1 MRRLPAFSVIL
12 VFVVLSI
19 ACAAMIPLLSLQYTP
34 TEKKSSLTV
43 SYAWSGASAK
53 LIEMEV
59 TSVIEGLAS
68 AIEGVGGVRSV
79 SRKGTGSVTLEVKD
93 KRQVERV
100 RFELATR
107 IRQVF
112 DRLPSGMSYP
122 AISGSSSGGEMEPV
136 LTWTVNADMPTAQI
150 ERYVQRNILD
160 EISILPGVASVS
172 LSGVTPVYR
181 EVAFDADRLKS
192 CGLQPAD
199 LQQALL
205 AALAGAQ
212 VVGTADGLGVTL
224 RYNAADDDLESLPVG
239 NAGGRIVRL
248 ADVAT
253 VTDRERT
260 PERYYRINGL
270 NTVNLTVHPEK
281 GANTL
286 AVCDA
291 AKARMQELSAA
302 FPERFAATVT
312 YDSSEYLRGEIHKIL
327 RRTFLSVAI
336 LLLFVLLTT
345 RNLRYLAVVVAGLTA
360 NLLISFIFYVIFGLE
375 IHLWSM
381 AGITVSLGI
390 LIDTVI
396 VMVAHYGYY
405 RDRRVFLALL
415 AAQLTTIGALSVI
428 FLLPEGQR
436 QGFTD
441 FAAVVMVNLAVSL
454 PVALLL
460 IPALVD
466 TLKMQEHQKMRSAR
480 ARRRTVRWNRWYRRY
495 IAFVQKWRWA
505 AIVLVVLAFGLPF
518 GQLPDTVMKDPL
530 RRTLDKALGGSI
542 GLFLRQGNSNFH
554 RDTERPSLYI
564 RASLPDGCTT
574 AQLNEVVLAME
585 NYLAQFE
592 EIKSFRTSVTSHSN
606 ASTVVNFRPGVE
618 KTSFP
623 VELKGRVMAKAA
635 DLGGANWS
643 VYGVTDQSFNNN
655 VNAAFYKGQRIVV
668 QGYNYDDLYRYCQS
682 SVERLSRNPR
692 VSEPDVYGEVGWGR
706 ALSSDEYFLAWDAD
720 ALAVRGLSRTEAY
733 AALRD
738 PLFSARVGTV
748 NAGDELRNVDL
759 VSDRRESFDVW
770 NLRNEYLDVAGR
782 PLRFAD
788 IGSIERRHSGNDIHR
803 QDHQYALTVAWDFI
817 GNNTLAQK
825 VIDTEVDR
833 LNSEVLPVGYRAE
846 KARYS
851 WNEDKEKNVLL
862 LLLVVAIIYFIC
874 AILFESLLLP
884 LAIIGLIPVSFIGCF
899 LIFAATGSPF
909 DQGGF
914 AALVMLAGLVVN
926 AGIYIVQE
934 WRLQDPQHR
943 SFVKAFN
950 HKIVPTL
957 LTILST
963 ALGLIPFLLD
973 GPNEVFWYAFS
984 LGTIGGLAFS
994 LIALIFFLPA
1004 WMSGSNHMNN
1014 KNH

>member
-19 ACAAMIPLLSLQYTP
+19 VGAAMIPLLSLQYTP

-53 LIEMEV
+53 LIETEV
-59 TSVIEGLAS
+59 TTVIEGLAS

-79 SRKGTGSVTLEVKD
+79 SRKGAGSITLEVKD
-93 KRQVERV
+93 RRQVERV

-112 DRLPSGMSYP
+112 DRMPSGVSYP

-181 EVAFDADRLKS
+181 EVAFDADRLKA
-192 CGLQPAD
+192 CGLQPSD

-212 VVGTADGLGVTL
+212 VVGTAGGLGVTL
-224 RYNAADDDLESLPVG
+224 RYDAADDDLEGLPVG
-239 NAGGRIVRL
+239 NVEGRIIRL

-270 NTVNLTVHPEK
+270 NTINLTVYPEK

-302 FPERFAATVT
+302 FPERFAATIT
-312 YDSSEYLRGEIHKIL
+312 YDSSEYLRGEIRKIL
-327 RRTFLSVAI
+327 RRTFLSIAI
-336 LLLFVLLTT
+336 LLLFVLLST

-360 NLLISFIFYVIFGLE
+360 NLLISFIFYVLFGLE

-466 TLKMQEHQKMRSAR
+466 TLKMQEHQKSRSVR
-480 ARRRTVRWNRWYRRY
+480 ARRRTVRWNQWYRRY
-495 IAFVQKWRWA
+495 ILFVQKWRWA
-505 AIVLVVLAFGLPF
+505 AIVLVVLAFG
-518 GQLPDTVMKDPL
+518 
-530 RRTLDKALGGSI
+530 GSI
-542 GLFLRQGNSNFH
+542 SLFLRHSHSNFY

-574 AQLNEVVLAME
+574 AQLNEVVLSME

-592 EIKSFRTSVTSHSN
+592 EIESFRTSVTSHSN
-606 ASTVVNFRPGVE
+606 ASIVVAFRPGVE
-618 KTSFP
+618 KTPFP
-623 VELKGRVMAKAA
+623 AELKGRVIAKAA

-643 VYGVTDQSFNNN
+643 VYGVTEQNFNNN
-655 VNAAFYKGQRIVV
+655 VGASSYKGQRIVV
-668 QGYNYDDLYRYCQS
+668 YGYNYDDLYRYCQS
-682 SVERLSRNPR
+682 TVEHLSRNPR
-692 VSEPDVYGEVGWGR
+692 VSEPDIYGEVGWGR
-706 ALSSDEYFLAWDAD
+706 TLSSEEYYLSWDAD

-738 PLFSARVGTV
+738 PLFSAHVGSVT
-748 NAGDELRNVDL
+748 AGDELRKVDL

-770 NLRNEYLDVAGR
+770 NLRNEYLDVAGS

-788 IGSIERRHSGNDIHR
+788 VGSIERRRSGNDIHR
-803 QDHQYALTVAWDFI
+803 RDHQYALTVAWDFI
-817 GNNTLAQK
+817 GNQTLAEK
-825 VIDTEVDR
+825 VIDEELDR
-833 LNSEVLPVGYRAE
+833 LNKEVLPVGYRAE

-851 WNEDKEKNVLL
+851 WNDDKEKNVLL

-899 LIFAATGSPF
+899 LIFAATGNPF

-926 AGIYIVQE
+926 SGIYIVQE

-973 GPNEVFWYAFS
+973 GPDEVFWYAFA
-984 LGTIGGLAFS
+984 LGTVGGLAFS
-994 LIALIFFLPA
+994 LIALVLFLPA
-1004 WMSGSNHMNN
+1004 WMPASIRRAVENA
-1014 KNH
+1014 KK